1 MFAKFK
7 KHPFFSLCGRFKGYL
22 FLLTVLGLLGSVVGI
37 WFAFASRDVVDVAAG
52 NVEGDI
58 KSEILFLMTLVLIQL
73 VIQILN
79 SRFYVV
85 AAGKIEMY
93 LRSEIFSDLL
103 NKKVSETEKIPTG
116 ELINRING
124 DAGVVVSAVVDIIP
138 AAISLSVRLF
148 LSLWALFVLD
158 KEIAIFCLI
167 LTPFMFMA
175 GGLFRKKLKAMHKGY
190 LESEGKIRSFL
201 IEAFGAIT
209 VIKTFVKEQFF
220 ASKMENLQQASF
232 SRQKEKNMFS
242 IMTTTVFFVAVTAGY
257 YASLGWGAVKI
268 AKGTMTVGTLFGM
281 LSLIGQ
287 IEAPVRSIS
296 SLIPQWFAASAS
308 LERIGELKELERDN
322 KPEKLDHTGWT
333 AIDFSCVSFKYEE
346 TSILNNFSV
355 SFPRGSVVTV
365 AGESGIGK
373 STLFKL
379 LLGFE
384 KPESGEIALLKE
396 DGTKCA
402 LHSGTRSIFAYVP
415 QVNLL
420 MSGTLAQNIAFGNP
434 VNFEKLEKSAKQAEL
449 WGVIQSLPQG
459 LHTELGEN
467 GYGLSEGE
475 GQRVAIARALYA
487 DAEIVL
493 MDEGTSALDSETEEK
508 VLKNLK
514 EMGKTIIL
522 ISHREKAF
530 EFSDLTIDL
539 GRKRGLST

>member
-1 MFAKFK
+1 MFAKLK
-7 KHPFFSLCGRFKGYL
+7 AHPFFSLCGRFKGYL

-37 WFAFASRDVVDVAAG
+37 WFAFASRNVVDVAAG
-52 NVEGDI
+52 QREGNI
-58 KSEILFLMTLVLIQL
+58 TTEILFLMALVFSQL

-85 AAGKIEMY
+85 AAGKIEMH

-116 ELINRING
+116 EIINRING

-138 AAISLSVRLF
+138 AAVALSVRLA

-167 LTPFMFMA
+167 LTPFMFLA

-209 VIKTFVKEQFF
+209 VIKTFVKEKFF
-220 ASKMENLQQASF
+220 AKQMENLQQASF
-232 SRQKEKNMFS
+232 KKQKEKNMFS

-257 YASLGWGAVKI
+257 YASLGWGALKI

-287 IEAPVRSIS
+287 IESPVRSIS
-296 SLIPQWFAASAS
+296 SLLPQWFAASAS
-308 LERIGELKELERDN
+308 LERIGELTKLEKDN
-322 KPEKLDHTGWT
+322 PPEPSHADWT
-333 AIDFSCVSFKYEE
+333 RIDFSCVSFGYKG
-346 TSILNNFSV
+346 TSILNNFSA
-355 SFPRGSVVTV
+355 SLPRGSVVTV

-384 KPESGEIALLKE
+384 KPESGEIVLIKE

-402 LHSGTRSIFAYVP
+402 LHSGTRSMFAYVP

-420 MSGTLAQNIAFGNP
+420 MSGTIAQNIAFGNP

-459 LHTELGEN
+459 FRTELGEN

-487 DAEIVL
+487 DAEIIL
-493 MDEGTSALDSETEEK
+493 MDEGTSALDSETEKK
-508 VLKNLK
+508 VLENLK
-514 EMGKTIIL
+514 AMGKTMIL
-522 ISHREKAF
+522 ISHRDKAF
-530 EFSDLTIDL
+530 EFSDRTIDL